1 MTQSLQKNL
10 SDWKN
15 IDVERFRAVEI
26 STRKISIKKKIA
38 NTMRLNITDVTETG
52 NLRIMLEKV
61 SIRDQ
66 EN

>member
-1 MTQSLQKNL
+1 MAQSLQKNL

>member
-38 NTMRLNITDVTETG
+38 NTVRLNITDVTETG

>member
-1 MTQSLQKNL
+1 MAQSLQKNL

-38 NTMRLNITDVTETG
+38 NTVRLNITDVTETG